1 MRSLVGAD
9 RHIVAIDVGT
19 TKICV
24 LIAQYVGSELV
35 DIIGIGKAP
44 SEGLAKGVVVD
55 IAKTVQ
61 SIKTAVREAELMSG
75 ISIDSAYVGIAGSHI
90 HAYNSHG
97 IVPIKRGEI
106 TDADI
111 ANVIDSAKA
120 IALPEGQ
127 QILHVLP
134 QFFIID
140 GTDKIQTPRGMHGI
154 RLEAQVHVITGS
166 VASVQNLIKCVEL
179 AGVKVADV
187 VLEQLASAE
196 AVLSDD
202 ERQLGVGMLDIGGG
216 TSDFALYNN
225 GAIKHTYVLPVAG
238 NRITADVAV
247 CLKTTLADAERI
259 KKEFGHAALHQMQE
273 DHAITIQRVEG
284 TNTQQVQLSHV
295 VRIIEPRVRELLTLV
310 HENLVEHNVAS
321 LMPTGLV
328 ITGGGSMLRGID
340 QLAEEI
346 FNVPVRCASPRTTR
360 ELSTLIDHPMYAT
373 GYGLLRFALKK
384 MDTNNGQMNSGYT
397 GRIMSRMKSWVA
409 DFF

>member
-35 DIIGIGKAP
+35 DIVGIGKAP

-75 ISIDSAYVGIAGSHI
+75 ISIESAYVGIAGSHI

-97 IVPIKRGEI
+97 IVAIKKGEI

-111 ANVIDSAKA
+111 AAVIDSAKA

-140 GTDKIQTPRGMHGI
+140 GTDKIQNPKGMHGI

-166 VASVQNLIKCVEL
+166 VASVQNLIKCCEL

-187 VLEQLASAE
+187 ILEQLASAE
-196 AVLSDD
+196 AVLSND
-202 ERQLGVGMLDIGGG
+202 ELQLGVGMLDIGGG
-216 TSDFALYNN
+216 TSDFALYTN
-225 GAIKHTYVLPVAG
+225 GTIKHTYVLPVAG
-238 NRITADVAV
+238 NRVTADIAV
-247 CLKTTLADAERI
+247 CLKTTMADAERV
-259 KKEFGHAALHQMQE
+259 KKEWGQAQVSE
-273 DHAITIQRVEG
+273 IIEEREITVQRVEG
-284 TNTQQVQLSHV
+284 SSTQSVQLSFL
-295 VRIIEPRVRELLTLV
+295 VRIIESRMQELFALV
-310 HENLVEHNVAS
+310 HADLIEHHVANLMV
-321 LMPTGLV
+321 TGLV
-328 ITGGGSMLRGID
+328 ITGGGSLLKGID
-340 QLAEEI
+340 KLAQDI
-346 FNVPVRCASPRTTR
+346 FKIPVRCASPRTTR
-360 ELSTLIDHPMYAT
+360 EHSTLIDHPMYAT

-384 MDTNNGQMNSGYT
+384 LDTNNGHMNSGFT

>member
-75 ISIDSAYVGIAGSHI
+75 ISIESAYVGIAGSHI

-97 IVPIKRGEI
+97 VVPIKRGEI

-166 VASVQNLIKCVEL
+166 VASVQNLIKCCEL

-259 KKEFGHAALHQMQE
+259 KKEYGHAAVSQIVE
-273 DHAITIQRVEG
+273 DSGVTIQRVEG
-284 TNTQQVQLSHV
+284 VNTQQVQLSHIM
-295 VRIIEPRVRELLTLV
+295 RIIEPRVRELLTLV
-310 HENLVEHNVAS
+310 HDNLVENQVAGM
-321 LMPTGLV
+321 MPTGLV

-340 QLAEEI
+340 QLAQEI
-346 FNVPVRCASPRTTR
+346 FNLPVRCASPRTSR

-384 MDTNNGQMNSGYT
+384 MDTNNGQMSSGFS

>member
-9 RHIVAIDVGT
+9 RHVVAIDIGT

-24 LIAQYVGSELV
+24 LIGHYVGSELV

-55 IAKTVQ
+55 IAKTVH
-61 SIKTAVREAELMSG
+61 SIKTAVHEAQLMSG
-75 ISIDSAYVGIAGSHI
+75 ITIESAYVGIAGSHI

-97 IVPIKRGEI
+97 VVPIKKGEI

-111 ANVIDSAKA
+111 ANVIDAAKA

-134 QFFIID
+134 QFFVID
-140 GTDKIQTPRGMHGI
+140 NTDKIQTPRGMHGI

-166 VASVQNLIKCVEL
+166 VASVQNLIKCCEL
-179 AGVKVADV
+179 AGVQVNDV

-202 ERQLGVGMLDIGGG
+202 ERKLGVGMLDIGGG
-216 TSDFALYNN
+216 TSDFALYHN
-225 GAIKHTYVLPVAG
+225 GSIKHTYVLPVAG
-238 NRITADVAV
+238 NHVTNDIAV
-247 CLKTTLADAERI
+247 GLKTTLSDAERI
-259 KKEFGHAALHQMQE
+259 KKEFGYASSSMIEQDADL
-273 DHAITIQRVEG
+273 IIQKVEG
-284 TNTQQVQLSHV
+284 STVQTAQLSEL
-295 VRIIEPRVRELLTLV
+295 VRIIEPRAHELLALV
-310 HENLVEHNVAS
+310 HDNIIEHHVAG
-321 LMPTGLV
+321 LMVSGIV
-328 ITGGGSMLRGID
+328 ITGGGSLLRGID
-340 QLAEEI
+340 GLAQEV
-346 FNVPVRCASPRTTR
+346 FGVPARCANPRTGN

-384 MDTNNGQMNSGYT
+384 MDTNT
-397 GRIMSRMKSWVA
+397 GTVSSRFARRIMSRMQSWVA

>member
-9 RHIVAIDVGT
+9 RHVVAIDVGT

-24 LIAQYVGSELV
+24 LIGHYVGSELV

-75 ISIDSAYVGIAGSHI
+75 ITIESAYVGIAGSHI

-97 IVPIKRGEI
+97 VVPIKRGEI

-111 ANVIDSAKA
+111 ANVIEAAKA

-134 QFFIID
+134 QFFVID

-154 RLEAQVHVITGS
+154 RLEAQVHIITGS
-166 VASVQNLIKCVEL
+166 VASVQNLIKCCEL
-179 AGVKVADV
+179 AGVKVNDV

-202 ERQLGVGMLDIGGG
+202 ERKLGVGVLDIGGG
-216 TSDFALYNN
+216 TSDFALYHD
-225 GAIKHTYVLPVAG
+225 GSIKHTYVLPVAG
-238 NRITADVAV
+238 NHVTNDIAIG
-247 CLKTTLADAERI
+247 LKTTLSDAERI
-259 KKEFGHAALHQMQE
+259 KKEYGCALSSLIDDE
-273 DHAITIQRVEG
+273 DIVIQKVEG
-284 TNTQQVQLSHV
+284 SATQMISLKELVS
-295 VRIIEPRVRELLTLV
+295 IIEPRAYEMFALV
-310 HENLVEHNVAS
+310 HDNIIEHHVAG
-321 LMPTGLV
+321 LMTTGLV
-328 ITGGGSMLRGID
+328 ITGGGSLLQGID
-340 QLAEEI
+340 LLAQEI
-346 FNVPVRCASPRTTR
+346 FGTPARCANPRTAQ

-384 MDTNNGQMNSGYT
+384 MDTNT
-397 GRIMSRMKSWVA
+397 GTMSSRVAQRVMDRMKSWIA

>member
-90 HAYNSHG
+90 NACNSHG
-97 IVPIKRGEI
+97 VVPIKRGEI

-259 KKEFGHAALHQMQE
+259 KKEYGQAALYQIPE
-273 DHAITIQRVEG
+273 DRGITIQRVEG
-284 TNTQQVQLSHV
+284 TNTQEVQLSHV

-310 HENLVEHNVAS
+310 HENLLEHNVAS
-321 LMPTGLV
+321 FMPTGLV

-340 QLAEEI
+340 QLATEI
-346 FNVPVRCASPRTTR
+346 FNVPVRCASPRTSR

-384 MDTNNGQMNSGYT
+384 MDTNNGQMSSGVT

>member
-44 SEGLAKGVVVD
+44 SEGLKRGVVVD

-75 ISIDSAYVGIAGSHI
+75 ICIESAYVGIAGSHI

-97 IVPIKRGEI
+97 VVPIKRGEI

-111 ANVIDSAKA
+111 SAVIDAAKA

-134 QFFIID
+134 QYFVID
-140 GTDKIQTPRGMHGI
+140 GTDKIQSPRGMHGI

-166 VASVQNLIKCVEL
+166 VASVQNLIKCCEL

-187 VLEQLASAE
+187 VLEQLASSE

-216 TSDFALYNN
+216 TSDFALYN
-225 GAIKHTYVLPVAG
+225 GGTIKHTYVLPIAG
-238 NRITADVAV
+238 NHVTSDIAIG
-247 CLKTTLADAERI
+247 LKTTIADAERI
-259 KKEFGHAALHQMQE
+259 KKEYGHARIAQMKE
-273 DHAITIQRVEG
+273 EREIIIERVEG
-284 TNTQQVQLSHV
+284 ASMQAVQVSRL
-295 VRIIEPRVRELLTLV
+295 VRVIEARMHELLSLV
-310 HENLVEHNVAS
+310 HTNVIEQHMAGFMS
-321 LMPTGLV
+321 TGLV
-328 ITGGGSMLRGID
+328 ITGGGSLLRGID
-340 QLAEEI
+340 ILAQDI
-346 FNVPVRCASPRTTR
+346 FKLPVRCANPRTSR

-384 MDTNNGQMNSGYT
+384 MDTNNGQMSSGLS